1 MHDSVKLGDAMRV
14 TVRNLSMEYRAQ
26 GKGQAVLFIH
36 GYPLNSALWQPQLEG
51 LADIAYMIAPDLR
64 GHGRSEPLPPP
75 YSMEMLADDCC
86 ALLDALGIQQAVI
99 VCGLS
104 MGGYVTFA
112 FYRKYAARVAGLI
125 LAATRAGVDSPEG
138 RANRLAAI
146 ERARDPAQGPAAV
159 IEAMLPKML
168 APQAYRNRPDL
179 VNQVRAIMQST
190 SVEGIIGDQMGM
202 LERADAIPLL
212 AQIDRPVLVVHGA
225 DDQLI
230 PVTEAQAMHAAIKTS
245 RLQIIDGAGHLVNLE
260 QPAQFNAAVR
270 AFIDQFD
277 LEPAA

>member
-1 MHDSVKLGDAMRV
+1 MHI
-14 TVRNLSMEYRAQ
+14 TVRNLSMEYLAQ
-26 GKGQAVLFIH
+26 GKGQPVLLIH

-51 LADIAYMIAPDLR
+51 LADIVHMIAPDLR
-64 GHGRSEPLPPP
+64 GHGRSDPSPPP

-86 ALLDALGIQQAVI
+86 ALLDALGIQQPVI
-99 VCGLS
+99 VGGLS

-112 FYRKYAARVAGLI
+112 FYRKYPERVAGLI

-146 ERARDPAQGPAAV
+146 ERARDPAQGPPAV

-179 VNQVRAIMQST
+179 VEQVRAIMRST
-190 SVEGIIGDQMGM
+190 SVEGIVGDQMGM
-202 LERADAIPLL
+202 LERADSTPLL
-212 AQIDRPVLVVHGA
+212 AQIDKPVLIVHGA
-225 DDQLI
+225 DDRLI
-230 PVTEAQAMHAAIKTS
+230 PVAEAQAMHAAIKTS
-245 RLQIIDGAGHLVNLE
+245 RLQIIADAGHLVNLE

-270 AFIDQFD
+270 AFIDRFNSEQ
-277 LEPAA
+277 AA